1 MMNLRLL
8 ALAVFSLAAAAP
20 ASAQMLTLGEA
31 KEALSPSRPGALGA
45 TAQSGAM
52 AFYLQGMAE
61 GVMTYHG
68 RLKDAGGTRAFC
80 APENRPSSL
89 SLQEITAMIAAAPP
103 VRAQEPVAAIFLDG
117 LKAKYPCPS

>member
-1 MMNLRLL
+1 MKLHFL
-8 ALAVFSLAAAAP
+8 ALAALSLATAAP

-31 KEALSPSRPGALGA
+31 KDALSPSRPGALGA
-45 TAQSGAM
+45 RAQSGAM

-68 RLKDAGGTRAFC
+68 RMEGAGGTRAFC
-80 APENRPSSL
+80 APEDRPSSL
-89 SLQEITAMIAAAPP
+89 SLQEITAMIAAAPQA
-103 VRAQEPVAAIFLDG
+103 RAQEPVAAIFLDG